1 MEYNIDLSK
10 KPQGYRKALLDYLVK
25 PVVRENGI
33 IFELGHPKV
42 GKLDREAAARL
53 CTIDEERVCARSHD
67 IGVVGDEFTIWVGT
81 YGPYKATTD
90 LKKLVPSA
98 RMNKIGDI
106 VIEIYGFDLIPKED
120 HVDS

>member
-10 KPQGYRKALLDYLVK
+10 KPSGYRKALLEYLNK
-25 PVVRENGI
+25 PFVRDNGI
-33 IFELGHPKV
+33 IFELGHPKM
-42 GKLDREAAARL
+42 GKLNREVATRL
-53 CTIDEERVCARSHD
+53 CTIDDDRVCARSHD
-67 IGVVGDEFTIWVGT
+67 IAVVGEEFTIWVGT
-81 YGPYKATTD
+81 YGPLKPTTD

-106 VIEIYGFDLIPKED
+106 VVEIYGFDLISKED